1 MALSGVY
8 DIFNERWCKQTV
20 WIYSDPHFGDEDLRA
35 GMPNRPSDEE
45 LVKMINACVGRKDT
59 IIFLGDIGDVA
70 CARQIRGYKVLI
82 CGNHDLGATN
92 YKRVVHEPIDFD
104 KRQFSREE
112 AIAKVAELY
121 PDCIYQV
128 QSMYDHDGVFEWWRV
143 TADNGLFDEVY
154 EGPLMIGEKLLLSHE
169 PVDVPWAFNI
179 HGHDHKGEKR
189 EGHLNV
195 CADVIGYKPIH
206 MNNLLTK
213 TGILSKTESIH
224 RQTIDKA
231 TKRKKKR
238 GGKKIGQK

>member
-1 MALSGVY
+1 MLPGIY
-8 DIFNERWCKQTV
+8 DAFQRWGEQTV
-20 WIYSDPHFGDEDLRA
+20 WIYSDPHFSDEDLEC
-35 GMPNRPSDEE
+35 GIKNRPSDEE
-45 LVKMINACVGRKDT
+45 QIRRINAKAGRKDT
-59 IIFLGDIGDVA
+59 LIILGDVGNIECVRKLRAG
-70 CARQIRGYKVLI
+70 RKVLI
-82 CGNHDLGATN
+82 CGNHDVGAST
-92 YKRVVHEPIDFD
+92 YKRVVHEPVEFD
-104 KRQFSREE
+104 KRDYSVEE
-112 AIAKVAELY
+112 AISETEKIH
-121 PDCIYQV
+121 PDCIYQAKTV
-128 QSMYDHDGVFEWWRV
+128 YSHDGLFEWWSV

-206 MNNLLTK
+206 MNNLLAK

-231 TKRKKKR
+231 TKRKQKR

>member
-20 WIYSDPHFGDEDLRA
+20 WIYSDPHFGDAELAA
-35 GMPNRPSDEE
+35 GIKRRPSDEE
-45 LVKMINACVGRKDT
+45 QAKMIGSCVGRKDT
-59 IIFLGDIGDVA
+59 IIFLGDIGDVSYI
-70 CARQIRGYKVLI
+70 RKIRGYKVLI
-82 CGNHDLGATN
+82 CGNHDVGAST
-92 YKRVVHEPIDFD
+92 YKRVVYEPVEFD
-104 KRQFSREE
+104 KRDYSVEE
-112 AIAKVAELY
+112 AIAETEKIH
-121 PDCIYQV
+121 PNCIYQAKTV
-128 QSMYDHDGVFEWWRV
+128 YSHDGLFEWWSV

-206 MNNLLTK
+206 MNNLLAK